1 MLTHIILIYWCW
13 WWWYIDITD
22 VGYQVSS
29 LDFCGTLMSLIW
41 KSPCIRGSPFLHVP
55 FHKRIL
61 TLEKKCHKW
70 HFLLG
75 GFFRKVKSLSLK
87 MKKKIIM
94 IIACA
99 SRNYLLVCA
108 KLDDCWQRNCNFS
121 YFQQYLFWLFPLFSP
136 VLNSGLGDRP
146 GCLFFPPRHNISSKS
161 SSQIFNASSVLVCTY
176 LSCPLYSL
184 YFWNCLSLCAFDGIF
199 VVLFTK
205 IGVKILR
212 RRTWTGISID
222 HGSPVIYINT
232 ITIFYIRNV
241 NALRVK

>member
-1 MLTHIILIYWCW
+1 MAFFAWRL
-13 WWWYIDITD
+13 
-22 VGYQVSS
+22 
-29 LDFCGTLMSLIW
+29 
-41 KSPCIRGSPFLHVP
+41 
-55 FHKRIL
+55 
-61 TLEKKCHKW
+61 
-70 HFLLG
+70 
-75 GFFRKVKSLSLK
+75 FRKVKSLSLK

-108 KLDDCWQRNCNFS
+108 ELDDCWQRNCNFS
-121 YFQQYLFWLFPLFSP
+121 YFQQYLFWLFPLLSP
-136 VLNSGLGDRP
+136 ALNSGLGDRP
-146 GCLFFPPRHNISSKS
+146 GCLFFPA
-161 SSQIFNASSVLVCTY
+161 SSQYFLQVTISDIQRKLCPCLHLPCPPYSV
-176 LSCPLYSL
+176 

-212 RRTWTGISID
+212 RRAWTGISID

-241 NALRVK
+241 NALCEK

>member
-1 MLTHIILIYWCW
+1 MA
-13 WWWYIDITD
+13 
-22 VGYQVSS
+22 
-29 LDFCGTLMSLIW
+29 
-41 KSPCIRGSPFLHVP
+41 
-55 FHKRIL
+55 
-61 TLEKKCHKW
+61 
-70 HFLLG
+70 
-75 GFFRKVKSLSLK
+75 FFAWRLFKKVKSLSLK

-94 IIACA
+94 IIARA

-108 KLDDCWQRNCNFS
+108 ELDDCWQRNCNFS

-176 LSCPLYSL
+176 LALSVLFVLLKLFSS
-184 YFWNCLSLCAFDGIF
+184 WSLCAFGGIF
-199 VVLFTK
+199 VGLFTK

-232 ITIFYIRNV
+232 ITIIYIRDV
-241 NALRVK
+241 NPLHER

>member
-1 MLTHIILIYWCW
+1 MAFFAWRL
-13 WWWYIDITD
+13 
-22 VGYQVSS
+22 
-29 LDFCGTLMSLIW
+29 
-41 KSPCIRGSPFLHVP
+41 
-55 FHKRIL
+55 
-61 TLEKKCHKW
+61 
-70 HFLLG
+70 
-75 GFFRKVKSLSLK
+75 FRKVKSLSLK

-99 SRNYLLVCA
+99 SRNYRLVCA
-108 KLDDCWQRNCNFS
+108 ELDDCWQRNCNFS

-161 SSQIFNASSVLVCTY
+161 PSHLRYSTQALSLSAPTLPSVLFV
-176 LSCPLYSL
+176 LLKLFSS
-184 YFWNCLSLCAFDGIF
+184 WSLCAFGGIF
-199 VVLFTK
+199 VGLFTK

-232 ITIFYIRNV
+232 ITIIYIRDV
-241 NALRVK
+241 NPLHER